1 MADVQV
7 VHLGDAV
14 RDRVTGLKGV
24 VIGVAEYLYGCRR
37 LIVQPAVDKDG
48 KYVDAVY
55 VDEPQVVVVGSC
67 RDAVKPKAKQLKKHP
82 AGPRDEQRIRNAR

>member
-1 MADVQV
+1 MADVQI

-14 RDRVTGLKGV
+14 RDIVTGFKGT

-37 LIVQPAVDKDG
+37 LIVQPPVDKDG
-48 KYVDAVY
+48 KYVEAVW
-55 VDEPQVVVVGSC
+55 VDEPQVKVLVS
-67 RDAVKPKAKQLKKHP
+67 ATVKPKAKQLKEQP